1 MPNID
6 PGRLNQRV
14 RIEKRQSGQDD
25 FGQAVLTWVPLCT
38 TWAEVLPLRGR
49 EFFAAAQVQQE
60 HSIKV
65 RLRYRHDID
74 AGMRLVWNGRAHDIT
89 GVIALEGGRQWLEI
103 MALAGVKDGR

>member
-1 MPNID
+1 MVD
-6 PGRLNQRV
+6 LGKLTHRV
-14 RIEKRQSGQDD
+14 VFQQRQSAPDA
-25 FGQAVLTWVPLCT
+25 FGQGDITWVDAFT

-65 RLRYRHDID
+65 RIRYRP
-74 AGMRLVWNGRAHDIT
+74 GVTETMRLVWQGRAYDIT
-89 GVIALEGGRQWLEI
+89 GAIQLQGGREWLEI